1 MKKPANTPETRPKR
15 TLPKTAWKKGQ
26 PSPNPSGRPKS
37 DAELVEACRARTPT
51 ALAVLDRAMKKY
63 LDGEGSHSA
72 ATRAAEAVLDRGWGS
87 APAVVRLEGEATVQV
102 QHEHQVHVAPLDAQR
117 LQRVAML
124 LERVGV
130 LEQLREVK
138 RLDADGVVVEAVQT
152 PTQDEEEAT

>member
-51 ALAVLDRAMKKY
+51 ALAVLDRAMRKY

-102 QHEHQVHVAPLDAQR
+102 QHTAKVELGPER

-124 LERVGV
+124 LDRVGV
-130 LEQLREVK
+130 LEALRGEVRK
-138 RLDADGVVVEAVQT
+138 LEAGGEVVDVKPEN
-152 PTQDEEEAT
+152 EEPGT